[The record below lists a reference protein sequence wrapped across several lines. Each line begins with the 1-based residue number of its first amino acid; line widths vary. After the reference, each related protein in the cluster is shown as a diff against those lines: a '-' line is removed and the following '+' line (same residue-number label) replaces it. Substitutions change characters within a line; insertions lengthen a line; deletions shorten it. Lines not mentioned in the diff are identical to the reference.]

1 MSYKAITKALG
12 IPSSTQVK
20 QWVRK

>member
-12 IPSSTQVK
+12 IPSSTQIK